1 MLTRTPKRIVPVP
14 DRRSGRRIVTLKNF
28 RNLLL
33 VALVLFVV
41 VTIRSEIKGSQKG
54 DYGRIVS
61 KELPPAP
68 QAKPMQVVTETPPVR
83 DETSADP
90 MLIEPAMRA
99 QFLGDTTLQPVPLVD
114 PAPQPPPQSQ
124 ASNGAGRVVIVG
136 GTEGVSIVRDERPKR
151 PQLGGG
157 FGRQ

>member
-1 MLTRTPKRIVPVP
+1 MWTRKPNRNLLVPE
-14 DRRSGRRIVTLKNF
+14 RRSRKRIVTLRNF
-28 RNLLL
+28 RNFLL
-33 VALVLFVV
+33 VVLVLFVV
-41 VTIRSEIKGSQKG
+41 VTIRSEMKGNNQG

-61 KELPPAP
+61 KELPPTP
-68 QAKPMQVVTETPPVR
+68 EAKPMETVMETPEVR

-90 MLIEPAMRA
+90 MLIHPAARA
-99 QFLGDTTLQPVPLVD
+99 QFLGDTTLEPVPLID
-114 PAPQPPPQSQ
+114 PSTQVPAQPQTL
-124 ASNGAGRVVIVG
+124 NGQDRVVIVG